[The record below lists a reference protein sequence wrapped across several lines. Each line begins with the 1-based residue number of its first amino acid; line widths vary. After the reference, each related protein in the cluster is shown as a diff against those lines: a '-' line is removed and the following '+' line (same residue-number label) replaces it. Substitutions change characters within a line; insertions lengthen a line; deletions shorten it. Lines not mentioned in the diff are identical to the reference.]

1 MPATCNAR
9 HKQRAKAEASGLVK
23 IHGKHRQPK
32 LKTTLATAQKAVG
45 LLFPTF
51 SIGYLTVNTRQVP
64 VYSVRSLTGSGGGGG
79 GGINGIYDLTDILD
93 VSNCHKSERSRNK
106 KDLSYFIVLLVIIGG
121 LPGLV

>member
-1 MPATCNAR
+1 MPATCNGR

-32 LKTTLATAQKAVG
+32 LKTALAAAQKAVG
-45 LLFPTF
+45 PLFPTF

-64 VYSVRSLTGSGGGGG
+64 AYSVRSLTGSGGGGG

-93 VSNCHKSERSRNK
+93 REMRTVKNISDPLKVRCRGSGQWRIQ
-106 KDLSYFIVLLVIIGG
+106 DF
-121 LPGLV
+121 